1 MQQTEKE
8 AIRAAS
14 EEVSCEFKTLINP
27 DHLDSL
33 KQLQHLMYISLSL
46 SLSLSLSIRQYV
58 VYVKCI
64 DQS

>member
-14 EEVSCEFKTLINP
+14 EKVSCEFKTLINP
-27 DHLDSL
+27 DDLDSL

-46 SLSLSLSIRQYV
+46 SVRQYA

>member
-1 MQQTEKE
+1 MEMQQTEKE
-8 AIRAAS
+8 AIRVAS

-27 DHLDSL
+27 YDLDSL
-33 KQLQHLMYISLSL
+33 KQLQHLIYISLSL
-46 SLSLSLSIRQYV
+46 SLSVRQNV

>member
-8 AIRAAS
+8 AIRVAS
-14 EEVSCEFKTLINP
+14 EEVSCEFKTLIKP
-27 DHLDSL
+27 YDLDSL
-33 KQLQHLMYISLSL
+33 KQLQHLIYISLSV
-46 SLSLSLSIRQYV
+46 RQNV

>member
-8 AIRAAS
+8 AIRVAS
-14 EEVSCEFKTLINP
+14 EEVSCEFKTLFNP
-27 DHLDSL
+27 HDLDSL
-33 KQLQHLMYISLSL
+33 KQLQHLIYISLSL
-46 SLSLSLSIRQYV
+46 SVRQNV

>member
-8 AIRAAS
+8 ATRVAS
-14 EEVSCEFKTLINP
+14 EEVSCEFKTLFNP
-27 DHLDSL
+27 HDLDSL
-33 KQLQHLMYISLSL
+33 KQLQHLIYISLSL
-46 SLSLSLSIRQYV
+46 SLCVRQNV